1 MEDSGID
8 SDPKQNHPQ
17 EDEKLFPGSD
27 SSCSSTS
34 AATPQRTNTKQLH
47 KKLGSV
53 PTFEWKESRKPFG
66 KTTLSTPDRDSNL
79 DILITDS
86 LIYCVTS
93 ALDKMATEAEQRI
106 EQAKKSQRI
115 QDYKK
120 NPSLIPIQR
129 LPIPGKLNSSREQQP
144 LVDWESD
151 ESDDDINFFPL
162 SRIKDG
168 KQELTDTFS
177 IEDFEVSPDEDDLNL
192 LPPKP
197 MYHRWMCCI
206 VPANWKCVIM

>member
-34 AATPQRTNTKQLH
+34 VATPQRTNVKQLH
-47 KKLGSV
+47 KKL
-53 PTFEWKESRKPFG
+53 
-66 KTTLSTPDRDSNL
+66 
-79 DILITDS
+79 
-86 LIYCVTS
+86 
-93 ALDKMATEAEQRI
+93 EQRI

-115 QDYKK
+115 QEYKK

-197 MYHRWMCCI
+197 MYHRCMCCI